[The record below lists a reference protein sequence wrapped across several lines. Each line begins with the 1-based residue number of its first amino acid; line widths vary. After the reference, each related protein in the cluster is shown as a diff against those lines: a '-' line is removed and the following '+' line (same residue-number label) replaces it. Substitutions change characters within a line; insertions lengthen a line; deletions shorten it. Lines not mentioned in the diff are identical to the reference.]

1 MIEDGNDSEST
12 DISGTTRQEVTLDDF
27 YFESHLGS
35 GQHGQVLLISLKANP
50 AERFA
55 MKVVEKQH
63 ITF

>member
-1 MIEDGNDSEST
+1 
-12 DISGTTRQEVTLDDF
+12 
-27 YFESHLGS
+27 
-35 GQHGQVLLISLKANP
+35 LLISLKANP